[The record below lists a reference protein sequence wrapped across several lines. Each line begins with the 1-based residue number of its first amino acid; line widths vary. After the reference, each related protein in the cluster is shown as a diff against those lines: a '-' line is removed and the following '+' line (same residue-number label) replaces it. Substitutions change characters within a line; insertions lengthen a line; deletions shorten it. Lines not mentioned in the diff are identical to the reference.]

1 VSSNLTLSV
10 ILLAL
15 GILQKAEESGDLKTA
30 LLAFER
36 PEAARIEEDHDDYL
50 GSVVDHE
57 YPDLRIGDEVNPSTF
72 LCSSLLFSKREVVF
86 GILAAGGDTHIGGIK
101 L

>member
-36 PEAARIEEDHDDYL
+36 PEAAWMEKDHDDHF
-50 GSVVDHE
+50 GSVADHE
-57 YPDLRIGDEVNPSTF
+57 YPDLQVGDEVNPSTF
-72 LCSSLLFSKREVVF
+72 LCSPLLFSKKRLFLEF
-86 GILAAGGDTHIGGIK
+86 
-101 L
+101 